1 MEYKLVTKG
10 QDILLKSNSI
20 SWGTDSQTLGS
31 NLSFDSL
38 HNLAMGQIVS
48 FYINNF
54 EVFRGA
60 IVKCTE
66 EKFTYKYTCFDY
78 TFYLKSEVIK
88 QFNNIDVT
96 SGLSSLL
103 LEFQIQHTI
112 INIPTRIDKYYKGET
127 ISSIIDDFLD
137 LAGKEQ
143 CLNYYKEI
151 QAERLV
157 IDCLNNKCIYPK
169 VIYDEKISIDYSI
182 ENMKNK
188 IQVISNGENTTS
200 IQAESENTTSQWY
213 YGLLQHVEKVEDK
226 DISQSKNIADNLLL
240 SLNRIEHS
248 TTITVVVLEGGE
260 TIRANRLM
268 YFNNAKLTAGWYK
281 IKSATH
287 TVANGVHKVN
297 IGLEW

>member
-1 MEYKLVTKG
+1 MDYKLVSKG
-10 QDILLKSNSI
+10 QNILVKSNNI

-31 NLSFDSL
+31 SLSFDSL
-38 HNLAMGQIVS
+38 HSLSMGQVVS

-54 EVFRGA
+54 EVFRGT
-60 IVKCTE
+60 VVNCTE
-66 EKFTYKYTCFDY
+66 EKFTYKYSCFDY
-78 TFYLKSEVIK
+78 AFYLKSEVVK

-112 INIPTRIDKYYKGET
+112 INIPTRIDKYYRGET
-127 ISSIIDDFLD
+127 IASVIDDFLD

-157 IDCLNNKCIYPK
+157 IDCIDNKYIYPK
-169 VIYDEKISIDYSI
+169 VLYDEQISIDYSI

-188 IQVISNGENTTS
+188 IQVISNGEDTS
-200 IQAESENTTSQWY
+200 PIQAESSDTTAQGY
-213 YGLLQHVEKVEDK
+213 YGILQHVEKVDDK
-226 DISQSKNIADNLLL
+226 DIAQAKNIADNLMK
-240 SLNRIEHS
+240 SLNRIEHKTS
-248 TTITVVVLEGGE
+248 IPVLVLEGGE

-268 YFNNAKLTAGWYK
+268 YFNTPKLTAGWYK
-281 IKSATH
+281 IKSVTH
-287 TVANGVHKVN
+287 NVANGIHKAN
-297 IGLEW
+297 ISLEW

>member
-1 MEYKLVTKG
+1 MEYKLVSQG
-10 QDILLKSNSI
+10 QDILLKSNNI

-38 HNLAMGQIVS
+38 HNLHMGQIVS

-60 IVKCTE
+60 IIQCTE

-96 SGLSSLL
+96 SALSSLL
-103 LEFQIQHTI
+103 LEFDIKHTI

-127 ISSIIDDFLD
+127 LASIIDDFLD

-143 CLNYYKEI
+143 CINYYKEI

-157 IDCLNNKCIYPK
+157 IERLDNKYIYPK
-169 VIYDEKISIDYSI
+169 VLYDEQISIDWSI
-182 ENMKNK
+182 ENLKNK
-188 IQVISNGENTTS
+188 IQVISNGEDTS
-200 IQAESENTTSQWY
+200 PIQAESVDPTSQWR
-213 YGLLQHVEKVEDK
+213 YGQLQHVEKVDEK
-226 DISQSKNIADNLLL
+226 DISQAKNIADNLLK
-240 SLNRIEHS
+240 SLNRIECS
-248 TTITVVVLEGGE
+248 TTIPVVVLEGGE

-281 IKSATH
+281 IKSVTH
-287 TVANGVHKVN
+287 TVANGIHKAN
-297 IGLEW
+297 ISLEW